1 MQMFAQVGNDNGK
14 IAITT
19 KKVITKLIVVK
30 TPQRMVD
37 EDEIVFVVIFIGCLF
52 YFLMFVFALSLKNSR

>member
-52 YFLMFVFALSLKNSR
+52 YFLMFVFALSLKNYR